1 MSLSSFLHKH
11 LAVKSD
17 YTPRASLVNRAR
29 SEGLSKPLVGAGVG
43 AAVGGTAGF
52 LWGASN
58 LSNDQVAVVQHSEG
72 ITRPELIGASYD
84 DADTYTTTYTTTD
97 SNGNS
102 TTHTQ
107 WHYDPA
113 DWDPIIRNNPTGF
126 QDQKKI
132 YQHSSAF
139 GPLTG
144 AAVGAGVGAIVGALI
159 TSLTKIVDDEPA
171 GWARQ
176 PNKPDTDEKK
186 ILAARADQAPLAGAV
201 AGTLLGAGA
210 GAWAG
215 TLASSRNQTFTQT
228 YQQPIYEARTLGYIP
243 SNSQTRDI
251 PGRHWGDFDV
261 MYKDLPEN
269 LNGNPR
275 FSEGGEQV
283 RRPVFTG
290 RYEPVTLTT
299 ESHWLTPAKGALI
312 GGGLG
317 GAVGLAT
324 GVASGILMK
333 IAAGEQVA
341 SRY

>member
-1 MSLSSFLHKH
+1 MSVSSFLHKH
-11 LAVKSD
+11 LAAKSD

-52 LWGASN
+52 LWGAGN
-58 LSNDQVAVVQHSEG
+58 LSNDQVTVVQHSEG
-72 ITRPELIGASYD
+72 ITRPELVGASYD

-107 WHYDPA
+107 WHHDPA
-113 DWDPIIRNNPTGF
+113 DWDPIIRNNPTGY

-132 YQHSSAF
+132 YQHSSSF

-144 AAVGAGVGAIVGALI
+144 AAVGAGVGAIVGTLI

-171 GWARQ
+171 GWSRQ
-176 PNKPDTDEKK
+176 PKQPDTEEKK
-186 ILAARADQAPLAGAV
+186 TLAARADQAPLVGAV

-215 TLASSRNQTFTQT
+215 SLASGRNQTFIQT
-228 YQQPIYEARTLGYIP
+228 YQKPIYETRTLGYIP

-269 LNGNPR
+269 LHGSPR
-275 FSEGGEQV
+275 FSSGGEVV

-290 RYEPVTLTT
+290 DYQATTLTT
-299 ESHWLTPAKGALI
+299 NSHWLTPAKGALI

-333 IAAGEQVA
+333 IAAGEQAA